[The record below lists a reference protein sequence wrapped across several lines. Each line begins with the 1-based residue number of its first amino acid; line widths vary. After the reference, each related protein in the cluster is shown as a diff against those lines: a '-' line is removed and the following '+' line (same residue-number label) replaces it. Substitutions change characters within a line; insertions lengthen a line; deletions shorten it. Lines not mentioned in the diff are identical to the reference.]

1 MGKLLN
7 KASLT
12 GIGVAVG
19 AAFAV
24 QPAVAQTTVS
34 DDGQGSAIVVPY
46 YTVNDGWQTLV
57 NLTNTSENSIVV
69 KFRLHESRNSRD
81 VLDFN
86 IALSPFDV
94 WTATIQQNANGKP
107 ELVTTDRSCTIPLSV
122 RDGNSPI
129 TGSFEEASELAY
141 SNEFADHSGT
151 DGDVVR
157 TREGYIK
164 VLVMGE
170 TAESGSPNGDD
181 PDDIAW
187 AAEHVNGEPRDCTY
201 VNNSFARR
209 SAEFDA
215 DGLNTV
221 PGLDSDGMGGTVQT
235 GSGSP
240 LARLGSVDANGDN
253 ESTVGYG
260 PIATGNPLKANVS
273 LVNQNTGRAAGV
285 TSLHIEGYGVGQN
298 FVTAQQFPWFLEP
311 TIASSN
317 GLWTLNG
324 VDALI
329 AGISATQIK
338 NEWSSNDNTG
348 AKSEWVVNFPTK
360 RFEDDIDEDNIQAAC
375 SAWRNRNIDPTMGES
390 GVPDGTGITEAPNE
404 IGDTANNAEFGDNDT
419 GGVCAPELF
428 GPGTFQDGDDGIAPI
443 VVNYDIFDREEGG
456 VQVAL
461 DGPVISPA
469 PPPEITIDNLPYEVN
484 VVKIGR
490 DVSSD
495 ASVLG
500 SPVARSVET
509 NGLQSNANSG
519 WLLAT
524 FDGDDGNPPGSSSDA
539 VPVISGIYKQR
550 DFGDAALNFGQYLDA
565 AYTRPTP

>member
-34 DDGQGSAIVVPY
+34 DDGQGSAIVIPY

-94 WTATIQQNANGKP
+94 WTATIQQSANGRP
-107 ELVTTDRSCTIPLSV
+107 ELITNDRSCTIPISV
-122 RDGNSPI
+122 RNNGA
-129 TGSFEEASELAY
+129 EASELAY
-141 SNEFADHSGT
+141 SDEFADHTGT

-170 TAESGSPNGDD
+170 TEGSGRAPGSVAQNFPG
-181 PDDIAW
+181 DIAYD
-187 AAEHVNGEPRDCTY
+187 AEHVNGEPRNCTR
-201 VNNSFARR
+201 VNNSFSART
-209 SAEFDA
+209 ADFDSTA
-215 DGLNTV
+215 GIAAV
-221 PGLDSDGMGGTVQT
+221 VSGLDDAGVSTNWPPTDDGTDVQT

-240 LARLGSVDANGDN
+240 LARLGSVDSSGAN
-253 ESTVGYG
+253 ESAVGYG
-260 PIATGNPLKANVS
+260 AIVTGNPLKANVS
-273 LVNQNTGRAAGV
+273 LVNQGTGRAAGV

-298 FVTAQQFPWFLEP
+298 YVTAQEFPWFLEP

-317 GLWTLNG
+317 ALWTIDG
-324 VDALI
+324 VNALI
-329 AGISATQIK
+329 AGISATQVK
-338 NEWSSNDNTG
+338 NEWTTNPNTG
-348 AKSEWVVNFPTK
+348 AASEWVVNFPTK
-360 RFEDDIDEDNIQAAC
+360 RFEDDVDESNIQAAC
-375 SAWRNRNIDPTMGES
+375 SAWRNANS
-390 GVPDGTGITEAPNE
+390 GAGIPDGTGITQAMN
-404 IGDTANNAEFGDNDT
+404 DFGDNDT

-428 GPGTFQDGDDGIAPI
+428 GSGTFQDGDNGVAPI

-456 VQVAL
+456 VTVEL
-461 DGPVISPA
+461 DGPVVSPA
-469 PPPEITIDNLPYEVN
+469 PPPEVTIDNLPYEVN

-490 DVSSD
+490 DVAGT

-500 SPVARSVET
+500 SPVVRYVGT
-509 NGLQSNANSG
+509 NGLASNANSG
-519 WLLAT
+519 WMIAT
-524 FDGDDGNPPGSSSDA
+524 FDGDSANGPGSNSDA
-539 VPVISGIYKQR
+539 VPVISGIYKER
-550 DFGDAALNFGQYLDA
+550 DFGDAAKNFGQYLDA
-565 AYTRPTP
+565 AYTRPAN

>member
-34 DDGQGSAIVVPY
+34 DDGQGSAIVIPY

-86 IALSPFDV
+86 IALSPQDV
-94 WTATIQQNANGKP
+94 WTATIQQSAAGRP
-107 ELVTTDRSCTIPLSV
+107 ELITTDRSCTIPISV
-122 RDGNSPI
+122 RDNGA
-129 TGSFEEASELAY
+129 EASELAY
-141 SNEFADHSGT
+141 SDEFADHTGT

-170 TAESGSPNGDD
+170 TAESGSANGDD

-187 AAEHVNGEPRDCTY
+187 AAEHVDGEPRDCNY
-201 VNNSFARR
+201 VNSSFARR

-215 DGLNTV
+215 DGINTV

-240 LARLGSVDANGDN
+240 LARLGSVDAAGEN

-260 PIATGNPLKANVS
+260 DITTGNPLKANVS
-273 LVNQNTGRAAGV
+273 LVNQTTGRAAGV

-317 GLWTLNG
+317 ALWTLDG

-338 NEWSSNDNTG
+338 NEWSSNANTG
-348 AKSEWVVNFPTK
+348 AVSEWVVNFPTK
-360 RFEDDIDEDNIQAAC
+360 RFEDDVDEDNIQAAC
-375 SAWRNRNIDPTMGES
+375 SAWRNDNAGA
-390 GVPDGTGITEAPNE
+390 GVPDGTGITQSMNDA
-404 IGDTANNAEFGDNDT
+404 GDNDT

-428 GPGTFQDGDDGIAPI
+428 GTGTFQDGDNGIAPI

-461 DGPVISPA
+461 DGPVVSPA
-469 PPPEITIDNLPYEVN
+469 PPPEVTIDNLPYEVN

-490 DVSSD
+490 DVSS
-495 ASVLG
+495 ATSVLG

-524 FDGDDGNPPGSSSDA
+524 FDGDDANAPGSNSDA